1 MSVCETLPLR
11 VPLPGTAAHSPSTCS
26 PTSRTAHQL
35 LSQINY
41 VVSALKEG
49 RQNRLTFCLC
59 RHAGRFQSYVVPS
72 VLLALSSLSSQQVK
86 WHRWSCLCLLREGGS
101 QNRHL
106 FFPHFG
112 GKQEM
117 DTLAL
122 LKHSAFQWM
131 GNLPWSAN
139 VGSAQC
145 KAEKVPSLGKAS
157 NC

>member
-1 MSVCETLPLR
+1 MASVELPLCAQR
-11 VPLPGTAAHSPSTCS
+11 
-26 PTSRTAHQL
+26 
-35 LSQINY
+35 
-41 VVSALKEG
+41 G
-49 RQNRLTFCLC
+49 RQPE
-59 RHAGRFQSYVVPS
+59 QD
-72 VLLALSSLSSQQVK
+72 
-86 WHRWSCLCLLREGGS
+86 
-101 QNRHL
+101 L
-106 FFPHFG
+106 FFPHSG

-145 KAEKVPSLGKAS
+145 KAEKVLSLGKAS